1 MIVYLD
7 NKMLDNL
14 EGGKMVVKDI
24 KKLINA
30 SYNKKLSNIDGYE
43 LDKDLSDRKVQVYT
57 KDGQAY
63 VIHRGTQGFQD
74 VLTDIKMTFGYKKDK
89 RFKHAKEIQNK
100 AYEKY
105 GPENIHTLA
114 HSLGAKLA
122 EEYGKKGKEVITL
135 NKPTLPEDVIKK
147 RKVSKNQYDIKT
159 TLDPVSILKPFQQDK
174 KDIVIKSETLN
185 PLKEHS
191 SNVLDRLPEDMVVGS
206 GFFNFKKLSVKEL
219 KKYIKTISK
228 LKKEKVLIGKLKK
241 NELVEIL
248 TNLTKN

>member
-1 MIVYLD
+1 MIVYFD
-7 NKMLDNL
+7 DITFNKLK
-14 EGGKMVVKDI
+14 GGKMIIGDV

-30 SYNKKLSNIDGYE
+30 SYNKKLSNIDGFE
-43 LDKDLSDRKVQVYT
+43 LDKDLSDKRVQVY
-57 KDGQAY
+57 KKNSDVY
-63 VIHRGTQGFQD
+63 VVHRGTQGFAD
-74 VLTDIKMTFGYKKDK
+74 VLTDIKMAVGYKKDK
-89 RFKHAKEIQNK
+89 RFRHARDIQKK
-100 AYEKY
+100 AMEKY
-105 GPENIHTLA
+105 GKDNIHTLG
-114 HSLGAKLA
+114 HSLGARLA
-122 EEYGKKGKEVITL
+122 EEYGQRGKEIITL
-135 NKPTLPEDVIKK
+135 NKPALPEDIIKK
-147 RKVSKNQYDIKT
+147 KKIKENQVDIRTK
-159 TLDPVSILKPFQQDK
+159 LDPVSILQPLEKGSA
-174 KDIVIKSETLN
+174 DIVIPSKSLD